1 MNKWI
6 SIKNKLPD
14 NEEIFLV
21 YRGEAK
27 DPEIELG
34 LWNKNKKKFEYYDSE
49 CYGYKIDDVTHWMPL
64 PEPPK
69 ESDNN
74 A

>member
-34 LWNKNKKKFEYYDSE
+34 LWNKNKEKFEYYDNE
-49 CYGYKIDDVTHWMPL
+49 YYGYKIDDVTHWMPL
-64 PEPPK
+64 PEPPDK
-69 ESDNN
+69 SKN
-74 A
+74 

>member
-6 SIKNKLPD
+6 SLKNKLPD

-34 LWNKNKKKFEYYDSE
+34 WWNKNKKKFEYYDNE
-49 CYGYKIDDVTHWMPL
+49 YYGYKIDDVTHWMPL

-69 ESDNN
+69 ESDNS
-74 A
+74 